1 MRVTSNTFP
10 STLSSQLNLIAN
22 RQNKLQSQA
31 ATGQRIENASDD
43 PVGMRRVLDLQAESK
58 SIGQYERNIARHRE
72 LAGATFAGMKGL
84 KGVLDRATEIA
95 TKAVAVNSPQELT
108 IYAGEITELV
118 KQAVQL
124 VNAKNRGDYVF
135 AGTKSDTQPFEMTLD
150 PNGVVTGVSYAGN
163 DAVSES
169 EVAEGVTLSA
179 QVAGANTSGVGSRG
193 LVTDTRHGADLFR
206 HLIQLRDQLI
216 SGNTTDIAKVSRP
229 ALASDEE
236 NLLFHMGTNGA
247 IQSRIDA
254 TEAVLKNRGES
265 LEELISK
272 DADAD
277 LAQTMVKLSQTQTA
291 YQAALQSGGT
301 ILGKSL
307 LDFLR

>member
-135 AGTKSDTQPFEMTLD
+135 AGTKSDTKPFEMTLD

-163 DAVSES
+163 DTVSES

-179 QVAGANTSGVGSRG
+179 QVSGANTSGVGSRG
-193 LVTDTRHGADLFR
+193 LVTDSRHGADLFK

-254 TEAVLKNRGES
+254 TEAVLKNRGGS